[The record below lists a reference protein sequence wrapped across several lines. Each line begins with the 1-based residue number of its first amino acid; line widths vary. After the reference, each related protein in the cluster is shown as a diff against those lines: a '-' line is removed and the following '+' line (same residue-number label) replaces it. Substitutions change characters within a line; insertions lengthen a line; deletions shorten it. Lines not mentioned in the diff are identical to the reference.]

1 MKKIMVSIL
10 IAALMLGLF
19 SVTAFADQWVYDNA
33 DLFTDTEEADLE
45 EKSAAF
51 RTETGM
57 DFVILTASD
66 AYSSA
71 MARADDFYDQNGFAA
86 DGMLYL
92 IDMYNR
98 EAWIST
104 SGEMIYIL
112 TDSRISSVFDET
124 NTLLSDGA
132 YYDAAEGVLGIC
144 KDYAK
149 SGPPWEAPMPTIH
162 RPERSSGRARR
173 RSSSTGSLSR
183 SPCCS
188 AERASRLRFSSS
200 ATATSSRAAPT
211 ITTSTAAETSTSP
224 RAPISTSTP
233 PSSVFR
239 IRRTTTTGSAEAEE
253 AAPCIRRA
261 AALRMAA
268 AGAASERVAKN
279 AESSGQTGKKENPV
293 PWSGVF
299 L

>member
-19 SVTAFADQWVYDNA
+19 AVTAFADQWVYDNA

-51 RTETGM
+51 RAETGM

-71 MARADDFYDQNGFAA
+71 MERADDFYDQNGFAA

-149 SGPPWEAPMPTIH
+149 SGPPSGGSYAYDSQTGEILGTREEQKQFNWIFVPIALLLGGAGFAAPFFFVSHSYELKGSTYH
-162 RPERSSGRARR
+162 YNFHSSGDLDVTARTDQYLNTTVVR
-173 RSSSTGSLSR
+173 IPHPKDNDNGFGGGGGGS
-183 SPCCS
+183 
-188 AERASRLRFSSS
+188 AVH
-200 ATATSSRAAPT
+200 TSS
-211 ITTSTAAETSTSP
+211 
-224 RAPISTSTP
+224 
-233 PSSVFR
+233 
-239 IRRTTTTGSAEAEE
+239 G
-253 AAPCIRRA
+253 
-261 AALRMAA
+261 
-268 AGAASERVAKN
+268 GASHGGGGR
-279 AESSGQTGKKENPV
+279 G
-293 PWSGVF
+293 F
-299 L
+299 